1 MIPSPWGSTHAQDP
15 GEGSVSRTEAMQS
28 RRRGKEER
36 QERVSCSETPRRD
49 GVRAPC
55 TRSHSCEDNR
65 CSGQRILEISAAVKE
80 NTETAVSHQAA
91 GEAGIRRVGT
101 ATPLGCSFCGKDTVK
116 SKAENTMT
124 CTPISTIQCKH
135 IPTSQKRPAHNSRTS
150 AQLRPCAVEN
160 QSHPFTTSQHFSVSF
175 AHQWKMSQFHSAR

>member
-1 MIPSPWGSTHAQDP
+1 
-15 GEGSVSRTEAMQS
+15 MQS